1 MYQNKDG
8 YYTFKVYYI
17 DIDNKKKRKGFSGW
31 DPDETRMRAKE
42 FLRDIEDM
50 RNGVERMATIPQIL
64 KRRYELDYK
73 NGYTQEP
80 GYYRNMASLKKIEDS
95 AIGKKPIAKI
105 TLLDIQDFLGTLR
118 RYSNSVIRKTYSQL
132 RLAYGEAIIAEIVTK
147 NLMLSSQI
155 RCPKSAMITVMSRLQ
170 A

>member
-1 MYQNKDG
+1 MGKHTAKRGEGSMYQNKDG

-64 KRRYELDYK
+64 KRRYELGKVITDADVLDRVLMSEETKLGIRKECDVSPKHFQVIMARFRK
-73 NGYTQEP
+73 NGVVKD
-80 GYYRNMASLKKIEDS
+80 NKIFLPL
-95 AIGKKPIAKI
+95 IPTI
-105 TLLDIQDFLGTLR
+105 TGEGVGLMVYFSFDDEQRIKLGH
-118 RYSNSVIRKTYSQL
+118 
-132 RLAYGEAIIAEIVTK
+132 
-147 NLMLSSQI
+147 
-155 RCPKSAMITVMSRLQ
+155 
-170 A
+170 